1 MLPETSIDIAG
12 RKVGS
17 GAPCFVIAEAGV
29 NHGGSLDMGLRLI
42 DASVEAGADA
52 VKFQSFVA
60 DRLATP
66 TAPKA
71 AYQKVTTAFGESQ
84 LQMLRRLELSE
95 TGHRRLIEHCR
106 ARGIMFLST
115 PFDESSADL
124 LESLNVPAFKISS
137 GDLTNTPFLTH
148 VARKQLPILLSTGM
162 STIEEVGAALEAI
175 FSTGNRA
182 VALFHC
188 VSAYPA
194 DAKDANLNAMRTLAS
209 AFALP
214 TGYSDHTLGPDV
226 ALAAVALGACMLEK
240 HLTMDRTQ
248 DGPDH
253 AASTEPQEFSA
264 LVTSIRRIE
273 SALGDGHKR
282 PVAAEGDVAA
292 VARKSLV
299 AAVDLLAGTE
309 LTADVLVAR
318 RPGTGLPPSE
328 RSRVVGRRVNR
339 DVTAGT
345 PLTPDMLL

>member
-1 MLPETSIDIAG
+1 MSVPSVEIAG
-12 RKVGS
+12 RRIGP

-29 NHGGSLDMGLRLI
+29 NHGGSLDIGLRLI
-42 DASVEAGADA
+42 DAALDARADA

-66 TAPKA
+66 AAPKA
-71 AYQKVTTAFGESQ
+71 AYQKVTTGTRESQ
-84 LQMLRRLELSE
+84 LEMLRRLELSE
-95 TGHRRLIEHCR
+95 TGHRRLIDHCQ
-106 ARGIMFLST
+106 ARGILFLST

-148 VARKQLPILLSTGM
+148 VARKQRPILLSTGM
-162 STIEEVGAALEAI
+162 STLEEVGGALDAI

-194 DAKDANLNAMRTLAS
+194 DAKDANLNAMRTLES

-214 TGYSDHTLGPDV
+214 IGYSDHTLGSDV

-240 HLTMDRTQ
+240 HLTTDRAQ

-253 AASTEPQEFSA
+253 AASTEPQEFAA

-282 PVAAEGDVAA
+282 PVAAEADVAA

-299 AAVDLLAGTE
+299 AAVDLTAGTE
-309 LTADVLVAR
+309 LTAEVLVAR
-318 RPGTGLPPSE
+318 RPGTGLAPSE
-328 RSRVVGRRVNR
+328 RPLVVGRRINR

-345 PLTPDMLL
+345 PLTRDMLS